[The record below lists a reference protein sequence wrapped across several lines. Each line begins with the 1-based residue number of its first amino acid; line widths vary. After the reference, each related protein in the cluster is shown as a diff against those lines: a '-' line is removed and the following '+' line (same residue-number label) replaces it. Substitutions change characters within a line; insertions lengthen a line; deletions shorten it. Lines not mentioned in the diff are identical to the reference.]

1 MPRLPPK
8 CRMKKNG
15 LQFKLIMSLLGGEL
29 HLILQRA
36 KGASPL
42 KVSKVF
48 SERKARK
55 WLWIAIAVFVAL
67 QIYFVREL
75 LAALMLFTG
84 IFVICATVA
93 LVFYLIDRASRWGL
107 GFAGHQA
114 KRALVAAEEIS
125 KKQLRRPRSEPAQ

>member
-1 MPRLPPK
+1 
-8 CRMKKNG
+8 MKKNG
-15 LQFKLIMSLLGGEL
+15 LRFRRIVSLLGGQL
-29 HLILQRA
+29 HLNLQRE
-36 KGASPL
+36 KGAIRV

-55 WLWIAIAVFVAL
+55 WLWIAMGAFVAL

-84 IFVICATVA
+84 VFVICATVA

-107 GFAGHQA
+107 SLAGHQA
-114 KRALVAAEEIS
+114 KRALLAAEEIS